1 MGPNSF
7 RRSHSSEIPVR
18 KIVSEPLTIWFSLN
32 FEVFKVEQDLVFGLD
47 IDEPVALEGAPGC
60 ARGVLLRVVG
70 AGDDAV
76 IVLCD
81 VAAAFN

>member
-1 MGPNSF
+1 M
-7 RRSHSSEIPVR
+7 I
-18 KIVSEPLTIWFSLN
+18 
-32 FEVFKVEQDLVFGLD
+32 GLD